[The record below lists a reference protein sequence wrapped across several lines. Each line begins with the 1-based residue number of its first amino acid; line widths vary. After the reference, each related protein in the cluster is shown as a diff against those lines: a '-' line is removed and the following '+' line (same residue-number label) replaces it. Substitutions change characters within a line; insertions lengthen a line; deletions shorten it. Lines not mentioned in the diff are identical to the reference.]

1 MRFVCGLVLV
11 ICVSSTASAQSA
23 YVGASLFGDII
34 RVSGSSY
41 GEFSGNGETFGGAL
55 RAGMPLGSQ
64 WGVELEF
71 ARSGEIDASPEY
83 QILPAGL
90 EGLIG
95 SGSLEFFPDGQFIFP
110 IPQITSERQ
119 LSTIS
124 TLLWRSHEL
133 SDRVS
138 LVYLGGVAFTR
149 TELDFRVSYED
160 FPLPPSLGLPLPF
173 PLPRRVIESKS
184 VSYDADVTV
193 GFEGRIGMTEHLR
206 FAPGIRMQTAAG
218 GWAIRPGVG
227 LQWMF

>member
-41 GEFSGNGETFGGAL
+41 GNFSGNGETFGGAL

-83 QILPAGL
+83 QILPAGV
-90 EGLIG
+90 EGFIG
-95 SGSLEFFPDGQFIFP
+95 SGSFDFSPDGQVIFP

-119 LSTIS
+119 LSTIM
-124 TLLWRSHEL
+124 TALWWNHEI
-133 SDRVS
+133 SDRIS
-138 LVYLGGVAFTR
+138 LAYLGGVSFTR
-149 TELDFRVSYED
+149 TALNFRVSYD
-160 FPLPPSLGLPLPF
+160 NFPLFPLGGVPF
-173 PLPRRVIESKS
+173 PLPRPVIESES
-184 VSYDADVTV
+184 VAYDADVAV
-193 GFEGRIGMTEHLR
+193 GLEGRIGMTEHLR
-206 FAPGIRMQTAAG
+206 LIPGVRLQTAAG
-218 GWAIRPGVG
+218 GWAFRPGVG
-227 LQWMF
+227 LQWLF